1 MSFQDKVA
9 FITGGSSGIG
19 EATAKRLAEMGA
31 KVAIVARD
39 KDELKQATKEMES
52 KGGTVMPLSLDV
64 SDSNKVQAAYE
75 LVVKEWGQLDYVFAN
90 AGINGV
96 WAPLDELDVEE
107 WQQTI
112 DINLSG
118 TFYTIKFA
126 VPHMS
131 VGSSIVVTASVNGT
145 RMFSN
150 TGATAYSVS
159 KAGQAAMVKM
169 LALELAPQGIRVNV
183 VCPGKIETEIEEN
196 TERQHLERV
205 RYPVEYPQGKVP
217 LTRGKGGSSDD
228 VAKLVTFLMSDD
240 ARHITGTEVWIDGA
254 ESLLVG

>member
-1 MSFQDKVA
+1 MSFAGKVA

-19 EATAKRLAEMGA
+19 EATAKRLAEFGT

-39 KDELKQATKEMES
+39 KEDLKQATKDIES
-52 KGGTVMPLSLDV
+52 KGGTVMTLSLDV
-64 SDSNKVQAAYE
+64 SDSNKVQSAYE
-75 LVVKEWGQLDYVFAN
+75 LVIREWGQLDYVFAN

-96 WAPLDELDVEE
+96 WAPLDELDIEE
-107 WQQTI
+107 WQQTL
-112 DINLSG
+112 DVNLSG

-131 VGSSIVVTASVNGT
+131 VGGSIVVTSSVNGT

-159 KAGQAAMVKM
+159 KAGQVAMAKM
-169 LALELAPQGIRVNV
+169 LALELAPKGIRVNV
-183 VCPGKIETEIEEN
+183 VCPGGIVTEIEES
-196 TERQHLERV
+196 TERQHLEKV
-205 RYPVEYPQGKVP
+205 QYPVEYPKGKIP
-217 LTRGKGGSSDD
+217 LTHGQKGAAED

-254 ESLLVG
+254 QSLLQG